1 MDDIQAIVK
10 QFILDEFLPGE
21 DPANLTDSV
30 QLIRGGILHSLATLR
45 LVSFLEE
52 RFGIELEAHEAN
64 PDNLDTLADIVALV
78 KRKQQTKP
86 S

>member
-21 DPANLTDSV
+21 DPANLTDDV

-78 KRKQQTKP
+78 KRKQQAK
-86 S
+86 SS

>member
-1 MDDIQAIVK
+1 MEDVKPVVK

-21 DPANLTDSV
+21 DAENLTDSV

-45 LVSFLEE
+45 LVAFLEQ
-52 RFGIELEAHEAN
+52 RFGIELDAHEAN
-64 PDNLDTLADIVALV
+64 PDNLDTLPDIEALV
-78 KRKQQTKP
+78 KRKVQEKA

>member
-1 MDDIQAIVK
+1 MEDINVIVK
-10 QFILDEFLPGE
+10 QYILNEFLPGE
-21 DPANLTDSV
+21 DPENLTDSV

-45 LVSFLEE
+45 LVAFLEQ

-64 PDNLDTLADIVALV
+64 PDNLDTLADITALV
-78 KRKQQTKP
+78 ERKRQQK

>member
-1 MDDIQAIVK
+1 MADTNAIVK
-10 QFILDEFLPGE
+10 QFILNEFLPGE

-45 LVSFLEE
+45 LVAFLEQQ
-52 RFGIELEAHEAN
+52 FGIELKANDAN
-64 PDNLDTLADIVALV
+64 PDNLDTLADITALV
-78 KRKQQTKP
+78 ERKLQQK

>member
-1 MDDIQAIVK
+1 VEDIKAVVK
-10 QFILDEFLPGE
+10 QYILAEFLPGE
-21 DPANLTDSV
+21 DPENLTDAV

-45 LVSFLEE
+45 LVEFLEK

-64 PDNLDTLADIVALV
+64 PDNLDTLADITALV
-78 KRKQQTKP
+78 ERKRQHK